1 MQPGQEV
8 ARGFL
13 VACRDTPIMLDG
25 IEEPLDEIALGVE
38 GEVAGSFDL
47 AV

>member
-1 MQPGQEV
+1 MQPGKEV

-13 VACRDTPIMLDG
+13 VACRDASIVLDG
-25 IEEPLDEIALGVE
+25 IEESLDEIALGVE
-38 GEVAGSFDL
+38 CEVAGSFDL